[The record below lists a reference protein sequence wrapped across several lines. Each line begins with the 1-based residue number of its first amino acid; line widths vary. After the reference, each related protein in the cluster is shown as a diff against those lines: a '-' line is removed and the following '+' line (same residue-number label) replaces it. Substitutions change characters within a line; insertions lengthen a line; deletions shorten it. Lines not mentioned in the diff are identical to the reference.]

1 MTKFKVVSN
10 FEPAGDQAQAINSLV
25 DGINNNIPFQTLLGI
40 TGSGKTFTMAKVIE
54 KIQKPT
60 LILTHNKTLAAQLYG
75 EFKSFFPNNSVNYFV
90 SYYDYYQPEAYM
102 PVSDTYIEK
111 DADIN
116 DEIEKLRLKTTSSI
130 LARKDVIVISSVS
143 CIYGLGSPEDYKNQI
158 IVLKLGEIYDR
169 KELFQKF
176 ISIHYLRNDVSFERG
191 TFRVRGNSIEIFPAY
206 SNSAIRLEFWGDE
219 LESISEINPL
229 TGNLIEQLE
238 YTAIYPARHFI
249 TNKDKLEKSVSNIL
263 AEMKERT
270 TELRKVDKLLEAQR
284 IEQRVNYDMEM
295 IREIGY
301 CSGIENYSRHLTFRE
316 PGSPPFTLFNY
327 FPDDMMIFLD
337 ESHATIPQV
346 RAMYNGDRARK
357 SVLIEYGFR
366 LKSAF
371 DNRPLKFNEFEKIIK
386 NTIFVS
392 ATPSDYELE
401 KSNGVIVEQIIRP
414 TGLLDPEIIHK
425 PSDNQ
430 VDDLLE
436 EIRIRVKKKE
446 RVLVTTLTKKM
457 SEDLSD
463 YLRNLKI
470 KVNYLHSEINT
481 LERIS
486 ILRDLRLGVYDVIVG
501 INLLREGLDLPEVSL
516 VAILDADKE
525 GFLRSERALFQVSG
539 RASRNVNGKVI
550 FYGNKMTRSM
560 QTVIDETKRRRNIQ
574 KEYNEKNKIEPKT
587 IYKSLDEIKNSTSVA
602 DINEKYSIRN
612 SEEQKNEN
620 KHKDKSKL
628 EIINLIDELTI
639 EMKSNAE
646 KLQFESAGQIRD
658 EIKLLKKILKK

>member
-1 MTKFKVVSN
+1 MPKFKVVSN
-10 FEPAGDQAQAINSLV
+10 FQPTGDQPQAIKSLV
-25 DGINNNIPFQTLLGI
+25 NGLNNNVRFQTLLGI
-40 TGSGKTFTMAKVIE
+40 TGSGKTYTMAKVIE

-60 LILTHNKTLAAQLYG
+60 LILSHNKTLAAQLYG

-116 DEIEKLRLKTTSSI
+116 EEIEKLRLKTTSSL
-130 LARKDVIVISSVS
+130 LARKDVIIVASVS
-143 CIYGLGSPEDYKNQI
+143 CIFGLGSPDDYKEQI
-158 IVLKLGEIYDR
+158 IVLKKGEKYSR
-169 KELFQKF
+169 KELFKKF
-176 ISIHYLRNDVSFERG
+176 IFIHYLRNDISFTRG
-191 TFRVRGNSIEIFPAY
+191 NFRVRGNSIEIFPAY
-206 SNSAIRLEFWGDE
+206 SDNAIRLEFWGDE
-219 LESISEINPL
+219 LDNISEINPL
-229 TGNLIEQLE
+229 TGDVIENLD

-249 TNKDKLEKSVSNIL
+249 TNKDKLEKSIKNIL
-263 AEMKERT
+263 EEMKERA
-270 TELRKVDKLLEAQR
+270 TELRKSDKLLEAQR

-301 CSGIENYSRHLTFRE
+301 CSGIENYSRHLTFRKAGE
-316 PGSPPFTLFNY
+316 RPFTLFNY
-327 FPDDMMIFLD
+327 FPDDFMIFVD
-337 ESHATIPQV
+337 ESHATIPQT

-371 DNRPLKFNEFEKIIK
+371 DNRPLKFDEFEDSLK
-386 NTIFVS
+386 NTVFVS
-392 ATPSDYELE
+392 ATPADYEIE
-401 KSNGVIVEQIIRP
+401 KSDGVIVEQLIRP
-414 TGLLDPEIIHK
+414 TGLLDPEIIHR

-436 EIRIRVKKKE
+436 EIRLQVKKKE

-457 SEDLSD
+457 AEDLSD
-463 YLRNLKI
+463 YLKNLRI
-470 KVNYLHSEINT
+470 KVHYLHSEINT

-525 GFLRSERALFQVSG
+525 GFLRSERSLFQVSG

-550 FYGNKMTRSM
+550 FYANKITKSM
-560 QTVIDETKRRRNIQ
+560 KTVMDETNRRRMIQ
-574 KEYNEKNKIEPKT
+574 QKYNKEHEIKPKT
-587 IYKSLDEIKNSTSVA
+587 IYKSLDDIKNSTLIA
-602 DINEKYSIRN
+602 DINGKYST
-612 SEEQKNEN
+612 KNEDKYKEEY
-620 KHKDKSKL
+620 KHKSKL

-639 EMKSNAE
+639 EMKGSAE
-646 KLQFESAGQIRD
+646 KLQFETAAKIRD
-658 EIKLLKKILKK
+658 RIKILKKELKK

>member
-1 MTKFKVVSN
+1 MPKFKVVSN
-10 FEPAGDQAQAINSLV
+10 FQPTGDQPQAIKSLV
-25 DGINNNIPFQTLLGI
+25 NGLNNNVRFQTLLGI
-40 TGSGKTFTMAKVIE
+40 TGSGKTYTMAKVIE

-60 LILTHNKTLAAQLYG
+60 LILSHNKTLAAQLYG

-116 DEIEKLRLKTTSSI
+116 EEIEKLRLKTTSSL
-130 LARKDVIVISSVS
+130 LARKDVIIVASVS
-143 CIYGLGSPEDYKNQI
+143 CIFGLGSPDDYKEQI
-158 IVLKLGEIYDR
+158 IVLKKGEKYSR
-169 KELFQKF
+169 KELFKKF
-176 ISIHYLRNDVSFERG
+176 IFIHYLRNDISFTRG
-191 TFRVRGNSIEIFPAY
+191 NFRVRGNSVEIFPAY
-206 SNSAIRLEFWGDE
+206 SDNAIRLEFWGDE
-219 LESISEINPL
+219 LDNISEINPL
-229 TGNLIEQLE
+229 TGDVIENLD

-249 TNKDKLEKSVSNIL
+249 TNKDKLEKSIKNIL
-263 AEMKERT
+263 EEMKERA
-270 TELRKVDKLLEAQR
+270 TELRKSDKLLEAQR

-301 CSGIENYSRHLTFRE
+301 CSGIENYSRHLTFRKAGE
-316 PGSPPFTLFNY
+316 RPFTLFNY
-327 FPDDMMIFLD
+327 FPDDFMIFVD
-337 ESHATIPQV
+337 ESHATIPQT

-371 DNRPLKFNEFEKIIK
+371 DNRPLKFDEFEDSLK
-386 NTIFVS
+386 NTVFVS
-392 ATPSDYELE
+392 ATPTDYEIE
-401 KSNGVIVEQIIRP
+401 KSDGVIVEQLIRP
-414 TGLLDPEIIHK
+414 TGLLDPEIIHR

-436 EIRIRVKKKE
+436 EIRLQVKKKE

-457 SEDLSD
+457 AEDLSD
-463 YLRNLKI
+463 YLKNLRI
-470 KVNYLHSEINT
+470 KVHYLHSEINT

-525 GFLRSERALFQVSG
+525 GFLRSERSLFQVSG

-550 FYGNKMTRSM
+550 FYANKITKSM
-560 QTVIDETKRRRNIQ
+560 KTVMAETNRRRMIQ
-574 KEYNEKNKIEPKT
+574 QKYNKEHGIKPKT
-587 IYKSLDEIKNSTSVA
+587 IYKSLDDIKNSTLIA
-602 DINEKYSIRN
+602 DINEKYST
-612 SEEQKNEN
+612 KNEDKYKEEY
-620 KHKDKSKL
+620 KHKSKL

-639 EMKSNAE
+639 EMKGSAK
-646 KLQFESAGQIRD
+646 KLQFETAAKIRD
-658 EIKLLKKILKK
+658 RIKILKKELKK

>member
-1 MTKFKVVSN
+1 MPKFKVVSN
-10 FEPAGDQAQAINSLV
+10 FQPTGDQPQAIKSLV
-25 DGINNNIPFQTLLGI
+25 NGLNNNVRFQTLLGI
-40 TGSGKTFTMAKVIE
+40 TGSGKTYTMAKVIE

-60 LILTHNKTLAAQLYG
+60 LILSHNKTLAAQLYG

-116 DEIEKLRLKTTSSI
+116 EEIEKLRLKTTSSL
-130 LARKDVIVISSVS
+130 LARKDVIIVASVS
-143 CIYGLGSPEDYKNQI
+143 CIFGLGSPDDYKEQI
-158 IVLKLGEIYDR
+158 IVLKKGEKYSR
-169 KELFQKF
+169 KELFKKF
-176 ISIHYLRNDVSFERG
+176 IFIHYLRNDISFTRG
-191 TFRVRGNSIEIFPAY
+191 NFRVRGNSVEIFPAY
-206 SNSAIRLEFWGDE
+206 SDNAIRLEFWGDE
-219 LESISEINPL
+219 LDNISEINPL
-229 TGNLIEQLE
+229 TGDVIENLD

-249 TNKDKLEKSVSNIL
+249 TNKDKLEKSIKNIL
-263 AEMKERT
+263 EEMKERA
-270 TELRKVDKLLEAQR
+270 TELRKSDKLLEAQR

-301 CSGIENYSRHLTFRE
+301 CSGIENYSRHLTFRKAGE
-316 PGSPPFTLFNY
+316 RPFTLFNY
-327 FPDDMMIFLD
+327 FPDDFMIFVD
-337 ESHATIPQV
+337 ESHATIPQT

-371 DNRPLKFNEFEKIIK
+371 DNRPLKFDEFEDSLK
-386 NTIFVS
+386 NTVFVS
-392 ATPSDYELE
+392 ATPTDYEIE
-401 KSNGVIVEQIIRP
+401 KSDGVIVEQLIRP
-414 TGLLDPEIIHK
+414 TGLLDPEIIHR

-436 EIRIRVKKKE
+436 EIRLQVKKKE

-457 SEDLSD
+457 AEDLSD
-463 YLRNLKI
+463 YLKNLRI
-470 KVNYLHSEINT
+470 KVHYLHSEINT

-525 GFLRSERALFQVSG
+525 GFLRSERSLFQVSG

-550 FYGNKMTRSM
+550 FYANKITKSM
-560 QTVIDETKRRRNIQ
+560 KTVMAETNRRRMIQ
-574 KEYNEKNKIEPKT
+574 QKYNKEHGIKPKT
-587 IYKSLDEIKNSTSVA
+587 IYKSLDDIKNSTLIA
-602 DINEKYSIRN
+602 DINEKYST
-612 SEEQKNEN
+612 KNEDKYKEEY
-620 KHKDKSKL
+620 KHKSKL

-639 EMKSNAE
+639 EMKESAE
-646 KLQFESAGQIRD
+646 KLQFETAAKIRD
-658 EIKLLKKILKK
+658 RIKILKKELKK

>member
-1 MTKFKVVSN
+1 MPKFKVVSN
-10 FEPAGDQAQAINSLV
+10 FQPTGDQPQAIKSLV
-25 DGINNNIPFQTLLGI
+25 KGLKNNTRFQTLLGI
-40 TGSGKTFTMAKVIE
+40 TGSGKTYTMAKVIE

-60 LILTHNKTLAAQLYG
+60 LILSHNKTLAAQLYG

-116 DEIEKLRLKTTSSI
+116 DEIDKLRLKTTSSL
-130 LARKDVIVISSVS
+130 LARKDVIIVASVS
-143 CIYGLGSPEDYKNQI
+143 CIFGLGSPEDYKEQI
-158 IVLKLGEIYDR
+158 VILKKGKSYSR
-169 KELFQKF
+169 KELFEKF
-176 ISIHYLRNDVSFERG
+176 IFIHYLRNDISFTRG
-191 TFRVRGNSIEIFPAY
+191 NFRVRGNSVEIFPAY
-206 SNSAIRLEFWGDE
+206 STNAIRLEFWGDE
-219 LESISEINPL
+219 LDNISEIDPL
-229 TGNLIEQLE
+229 TGNVIENLN

-249 TNKDKLEKSVSNIL
+249 TNEEKLGLAVKNIL
-263 AEMKERT
+263 EEMKERA
-270 TELRKVDKLLEAQR
+270 TELRKADKLLEAQR

-301 CSGIENYSRHLTFRE
+301 CSGIENYSRHLTFRK
-316 PGSPPFTLFNY
+316 PGERPFTLFNY
-327 FPDDMMIFLD
+327 FPKDFNIFVD

-357 SVLIEYGFR
+357 KVLIEYGFR

-371 DNRPLKFNEFEKIIK
+371 DNRPLKFEEFENSLQ

-392 ATPSDYELE
+392 ATPADYELE
-401 KSNGVIVEQIIRP
+401 KSDGVIVEQIIRP
-414 TGLLDPEIIHK
+414 TGLLDPEIIHRK
-425 PSDNQ
+425 SDNQ

-457 SEDLSD
+457 AEDLAD
-463 YLRNLKI
+463 YLKNLQI
-470 KVNYLHSEINT
+470 KVHYLHSEINT

-486 ILRDLRLGVYDVIVG
+486 ILRDLRIGTYDVIVG

-525 GFLRSERALFQVSG
+525 GFLRSERSLFQVSG
-539 RASRNVNGKVI
+539 RASRNLNGKVI
-550 FYGNKMTRSM
+550 FYANKMTKSM
-560 QTVIDETKRRRNIQ
+560 KTVMAETKRRRMIQ
-574 KEYNEKNKIEPKT
+574 QEYNEKHNLKPKT
-587 IYKSLDEIKNSTSVA
+587 IYKSLDEIKGSTSIA
-602 DINEKYSIRN
+602 DINEKYST
-612 SEEQKNEN
+612 KNEDKYKEEY
-620 KHKDKSKL
+620 KHKSKL

-639 EMKSNAE
+639 EMKGSAE
-646 KLQFESAGQIRD
+646 NLQFETAAKTRD
-658 EIKLLKKILKK
+658 RIKILKKELKK

>member
-1 MTKFKVVSN
+1 MPKFKVVSN
-10 FEPAGDQAQAINSLV
+10 FQPTGDQPQAIKSLV
-25 DGINNNIPFQTLLGI
+25 NGLNNNVRFQTLLGI
-40 TGSGKTFTMAKVIE
+40 TGSGKTYTMAKVIE

-60 LILTHNKTLAAQLYG
+60 LILSHNKTLAAQLYG

-116 DEIEKLRLKTTSSI
+116 EEIEKLRLKTTSSL
-130 LARKDVIVISSVS
+130 LARKDVIIVASVS
-143 CIYGLGSPEDYKNQI
+143 CIFGLGSPDDYKEQI
-158 IVLKLGEIYDR
+158 IVLKKGEKYSR
-169 KELFQKF
+169 KELFKKF
-176 ISIHYLRNDVSFERG
+176 IFIHYLRNDISFTRG
-191 TFRVRGNSIEIFPAY
+191 NFRVRGNSVEIFPAY
-206 SNSAIRLEFWGDE
+206 SDNAIRLEFWGDE
-219 LESISEINPL
+219 LDNISEINPL
-229 TGNLIEQLE
+229 TGDVIENLD

-249 TNKDKLEKSVSNIL
+249 TNKDKLKKSIKNIL
-263 AEMKERT
+263 EEMKERA
-270 TELRKVDKLLEAQR
+270 TELRKSDKLLEAQR

-301 CSGIENYSRHLTFRE
+301 CSGIENYSRHLTFRKAGE
-316 PGSPPFTLFNY
+316 RPFTLFNY
-327 FPDDMMIFLD
+327 FPDDFMIFVD
-337 ESHATIPQV
+337 ESHATIPQT

-371 DNRPLKFNEFEKIIK
+371 DNRPLKFDEFEDSLK
-386 NTIFVS
+386 NTVFVS
-392 ATPSDYELE
+392 ATPTDYEIE
-401 KSNGVIVEQIIRP
+401 KSDGVIVEQLIRP
-414 TGLLDPEIIHK
+414 TGLLDPEIIHR

-436 EIRIRVKKKE
+436 EIRLQVKKKE

-457 SEDLSD
+457 AEDLSD
-463 YLRNLKI
+463 YLKNLRI
-470 KVNYLHSEINT
+470 KVHYLHSEINT

-525 GFLRSERALFQVSG
+525 GFLRSERSLFQVSG

-550 FYGNKMTRSM
+550 FYANKITKSM
-560 QTVIDETKRRRNIQ
+560 KTVMAETNRRRMIQ
-574 KEYNEKNKIEPKT
+574 QKYNKEHGIKPKT
-587 IYKSLDEIKNSTSVA
+587 IYKSLDDIKNSTLIA
-602 DINEKYSIRN
+602 DINEKYST
-612 SEEQKNEN
+612 KNEDKYKEEY
-620 KHKDKSKL
+620 KHKSKL

-639 EMKSNAE
+639 EMKGSAE
-646 KLQFESAGQIRD
+646 KLQFETAAKIRD
-658 EIKLLKKILKK
+658 RIKILKKELKK

>member
-1 MTKFKVVSN
+1 MPKFKVVSN
-10 FEPAGDQAQAINSLV
+10 FQPTGDQPQAIKSLV
-25 DGINNNIPFQTLLGI
+25 NGLNNNVRFQTLLGI
-40 TGSGKTFTMAKVIE
+40 TGSGKTYTMAKVIE

-60 LILTHNKTLAAQLYG
+60 LILSHNKTLAAQLYG

-116 DEIEKLRLKTTSSI
+116 EEIEKLRLKTTSSL
-130 LARKDVIVISSVS
+130 LARKDVIIVASVS
-143 CIYGLGSPEDYKNQI
+143 CIFGLGSPDDYKEQI
-158 IVLKLGEIYDR
+158 IVLKKGEKYSR
-169 KELFQKF
+169 KELFKKF
-176 ISIHYLRNDVSFERG
+176 IFIHYLRNDISFTRG
-191 TFRVRGNSIEIFPAY
+191 NFRVRGNSVEIFPAY
-206 SNSAIRLEFWGDE
+206 SDNAIRLEFWGDE
-219 LESISEINPL
+219 LDNISEINPL
-229 TGNLIEQLE
+229 TGDVIENLD

-249 TNKDKLEKSVSNIL
+249 TNKDKLEKSIKNIL
-263 AEMKERT
+263 EEMKERA
-270 TELRKVDKLLEAQR
+270 TELRKLDKLLEAQR

-301 CSGIENYSRHLTFRE
+301 CSGIENYSRHLTFRKAGE
-316 PGSPPFTLFNY
+316 RPFTLFNY
-327 FPDDMMIFLD
+327 FPDDFMIFVD
-337 ESHATIPQV
+337 ESHATIPQT

-371 DNRPLKFNEFEKIIK
+371 DNRPLKFDEFEDSLK
-386 NTIFVS
+386 NTVFVS
-392 ATPSDYELE
+392 ATPTDYEIE
-401 KSNGVIVEQIIRP
+401 KSDGVIVEQLIRP
-414 TGLLDPEIIHK
+414 TGLLDPEIIHR

-436 EIRIRVKKKE
+436 EIRLQVKKKE

-457 SEDLSD
+457 AEDLSD
-463 YLRNLKI
+463 YLKNLRI
-470 KVNYLHSEINT
+470 KVHYLHSEINT

-525 GFLRSERALFQVSG
+525 GFLRSERSLFQVSG

-550 FYGNKMTRSM
+550 FYANKITKSM
-560 QTVIDETKRRRNIQ
+560 KTVMAETNRRRMIQ
-574 KEYNEKNKIEPKT
+574 QKYNKEHGIKPKT
-587 IYKSLDEIKNSTSVA
+587 IYKSLDDIKNSTLIA
-602 DINEKYSIRN
+602 DINGKYST
-612 SEEQKNEN
+612 KNEDKYKEEY
-620 KHKDKSKL
+620 KHKSKL

-639 EMKSNAE
+639 EMKGSAK
-646 KLQFESAGQIRD
+646 KLQFETAAKIRD
-658 EIKLLKKILKK
+658 RIKILKKELKK